1 MSKSLRP
8 RDSLL
13 PSRAVSSSIDTMPTP
28 VHADVHCT
36 AGMTSWVWDLPSSG
50 AHSMQHQLF
59 ASQGTT
65 WGRTD
70 RDMVGQVFTKQ
81 WPIFRRSVGRE
92 CLKLSKWLTRSYQLN
107 FRFASSEHKS
117 TLSLVNFRV
126 LWQPFWIFEWGFL
139 VGNLTA
145 CSEMFGVF
153 SLFFM
158 PQENEAKLRRVPSGQ
173 GPKECRKMVEGLICK
188 VWWGILCLLFADMKQ
203 RNLVLCFALFALFA
217 VCNHWSSIAGHVCVL
232 QKHAVQRC

>member
-126 LWQPFWIFEWGFL
+126 LWQPFWIFWMRLSCWQLDCLFRDVRSFFTLFHAPGEWGQ
-139 VGNLTA
+139 VASSAIRPGTKRMSKNGWKSNLQ
-145 CSEMFGVF
+145 
-153 SLFFM
+153 SLM
-158 PQENEAKLRRVPSGQ
+158 RNTLLALRRHEATKSCTLFCP
-173 GPKECRKMVEGLICK
+173 IC
-188 VWWGILCLLFADMKQ
+188 IICCL
-203 RNLVLCFALFALFA
+203 
-217 VCNHWSSIAGHVCVL
+217 
-232 QKHAVQRC
+232 